1 MADKKLLELFNKC
14 EFSSEEIKVF
24 SDAVVTRIAANR
36 EHRGLKVDIIT
47 PSYVNHSFY
56 ASFINKVKTA
66 YALTVFEADLA
77 YKDISFSFDYWNDI
91 VDDLKLIKPGSNGF
105 LSDSTIKID
114 GDTLWVRLS
123 HGGKALMKD
132 LGVGQSLSQLL
143 SKRFNCNFI
152 VEFDETD
159 REPVGPSDN
168 FYVSENIPLP
178 EAPPLK
184 TEQKPKPII
193 SDDNKFKRPV
203 NKGPLVITTPF
214 EVTDELILGNKLSNN
229 FILINENGDN
239 DVNNVTIV
247 GEIFKYDSKPTF
259 DNSKKRCF
267 IYLYDTTGSIIVKI
281 TLPMEKADEVEGYF
295 KSGKCIAASGNIV
308 YDKYDEDYVFSPKT
322 IFVAKKKQKK
332 DNYENKR
339 VELHLHSNMSA
350 MDATNDIS
358 DYVSL
363 AASWGHKAI
372 AITDHGSLQAYP
384 SAQAAAAD
392 KGIKM
397 IYGVEGY
404 LVDDCLH
411 DEYIV
416 FDIETTGLNPSLEK
430 ITEIGACKIRGG
442 KIIDR
447 FQTFV
452 NPEKLI
458 PEEIVKLTGITDE
471 MVKDAPKISE
481 ALNEFIEFCGTKPT
495 LVAHNAKF
503 DCSFI
508 NIACESVGVSFKFR
522 QIDTVP
528 LCREAFPELQKVK
541 LNIVAEHLG
550 FNDFNHHRAIDD
562 AIMLARIFEV
572 LLNKGVVK
580 VNGAA
585 YVDPDFDYKSK
596 LNKSYHIIILVKNKT
611 GLKNLYE
618 LVTYSQIKHFY
629 RKPLM
634 YRSEIERL
642 REGLIVGSACEA
654 GELYRSILLGFSDSY
669 CLDIADFYDYL
680 EIQPLGNNDF
690 LIRSYEKLKA
700 DGDVKI
706 DINGEIT
713 LQKINLKIVEYADK
727 LGKPVVATGDVHFL
741 KKEDE
746 CFRRILMAGQG
757 FTDADIQPPLY
768 FRTTEEM
775 LSEFSYMSPEVAK
788 KVVIDNTN
796 IIADMVEEILPI
808 PQGMHAPELEGC
820 EEELRNIAIT
830 NCKNI
835 YGDPIP
841 EYVEKRLMRE
851 LDSIISN
858 GYSVMYMI
866 AQKLVKKSNDDG
878 FSVGSRGSVG
888 SSFVASMVGISE
900 VNPLVPHYI
909 CKKCKYSEFIHD
921 GSVGSGFD
929 LDDKVC
935 PVCGEKLR
943 TDGHDIPFETFLG
956 FKGDKV
962 PDIDLNFSGIYQ
974 AKAHKYVEEL
984 FGEGYVFKAGTIG
997 TLADKTA
1004 FGFVK
1009 KYLDSKNIICNKAEI
1024 QRLVDGCVGVR
1035 RTTGQH
1041 PGGMVVIPKKYSVYD
1056 FCAIQHPADD
1066 QSSDILTTHFDFHS
1080 LHDTILKLDILGHD
1094 VPTMLKYLNDI
1105 QDMQFEDIPMNDKDV
1120 YSLLTSPA
1128 KLGVTPADINC
1139 ETGTLALPEM
1149 GTGFVR
1155 QMMVEA
1161 KPKNFSELLQIS
1173 GLSHGTDVWIGNAQ
1187 DLIKDGTCVISEVIG
1202 TRDNIMVYL
1211 MQKGLEPSLAFK
1223 IMEIVRKGKATKLLT
1238 PEMID
1243 EMRNH
1248 GVHEWYIES
1257 CMKIK
1262 YMFPKAHAAA
1272 YVISAMRLGWYKI
1285 NRPLE
1290 FYTVYFSV
1298 RPDGFN
1304 AVDVMKGKQ
1313 YLADLIRNLQA
1324 QGKLKQKDA
1333 EIVTTYQIV
1342 IEAMARGI
1350 EFLPVD
1356 VYKSDAFDFKIED
1369 GKIRMPFSVFSGV
1382 GSNAAESIV
1391 NARADGPYISQ
1402 EEFRTRTGVSATVV
1416 DLFDEAGVFGD
1427 IPRTSQ
1433 MSLF

>member
-1 MADKKLLELFNKC
+1 MADKKLLDLFNKC
-14 EFSSEEIKVF
+14 SFDEQLNNIF
-24 SDAVVTRIAANR
+24 SDAVVTRVAANR
-36 EHRGLKVDIIT
+36 EHRALKVEIILNNYI
-47 PSYVNHSFY
+47 SHKQYSE
-56 ASFINKVKTA
+56 FINLVKEI
-66 YALTVFEADLA
+66 YNLNIFEAN
-77 YKDISFSFDYWNDI
+77 YKYNGIDFSLDYWNDI
-91 VDDLKLIKPGSNGF
+91 VDDLKILKPGSNGF
-105 LSDSTIKID
+105 LTGSKPKLEQNSLVVSLT
-114 GDTLWVRLS
+114 
-123 HGGKALMKD
+123 HGGKILLDD
-132 LGVGQSLSQLL
+132 LGVAMFLTSLINN
-143 SKRFNCNFI
+143 RFSANLK
-152 VEFDETD
+152 VSFDESETKIS
-159 REPVGPSDN
+159 GPGND

-178 EAPPLK
+178 EAPPVAREVK
-184 TEQKPKPII
+184 QETAPKSDNFYRKP
-193 SDDNKFKRPV
+193 SY
-203 NKGPLVITTPF
+203 KGPLVVTTPF
-214 EVTDELILGNKLSNN
+214 EVTDEMILGTKLSNN
-229 FILINENGDN
+229 FAVISENTDSDINNI
-239 DVNNVTIV
+239 TIV
-247 GEIFKYDSKPTF
+247 GEVFKYDSKPTF

-267 IYLYDTTGSIIVKI
+267 IYLYDTTGSIIVKV
-281 TLPMEKADEVEGYF
+281 TLPLEKAEEIESNF
-295 KSGKCIAASGNIV
+295 KPGKCLAVSGGIS
-308 YDKYDEDYVFSPKT
+308 YDKYEEDYVFNPKA
-322 IFVAKKKQKK
+322 IALAKNKKKQ
-332 DNYENKR
+332 DLAQTKR

-350 MDATNDIS
+350 MDATNDIG
-358 DYVSL
+358 DFVKT
-363 AASWGHKAI
+363 AAAWGHKAI
-372 AITDHGSLQAYP
+372 AITDHGSLQGYP
-384 SAQAAAAD
+384 SAQAAASD
-392 KGIKM
+392 NGIKM

-404 LVDDCLH
+404 LVDDCLF

-416 FDIETTGLNPSLEK
+416 FDIETTGLKCSVEK
-430 ITEIGACKIRGG
+430 ITEIGACKVRDG
-442 KIIDR
+442 KVIDK

-452 NPEKLI
+452 NPEKHI
-458 PEEIVKLTGITDE
+458 PEEITQLTGITDD
-471 MVKDAPKISE
+471 MVKDAPKIAE
-481 ALNEFIEFCGTKPT
+481 ALGEFISFCGNNPT
-495 LVAHNAKF
+495 LVAHNSKF

-508 NIACESVGVSFKFR
+508 SAACDLCGINFEYK

-528 LCREAFPELQKVK
+528 LCREAFPDLQKVK
-541 LNIVAEHLG
+541 LNIVAEYLG
-550 FNDFNHHRAIDD
+550 FTDFNHHRAIDD
-562 AIMLARIFEV
+562 AIMLSKIFSV
-572 LLNKGVVK
+572 LLSKGVVK
-580 VNGAA
+580 TKGKA
-585 YVDPDFDYKSK
+585 YVNPDFNFKSK
-596 LNKSYHIIILVKNKT
+596 DAERYHIIILVKNKQ

-618 LVTYSQIKHFY
+618 LVTYSEINHFY

-642 REGLIVGSACEA
+642 REGLIIGSACEA
-654 GELYRSILLGFSDSY
+654 GELYRAILAGKSDEE
-669 CLDIADFYDYL
+669 CLDIASFYDVL
-680 EIQPLGNNDF
+680 EIQPLGNNAY
-690 LIRSYEKLKA
+690 LVR
-700 DGDVKI
+700 DGYVQSELDLQRINIKI
-706 DINGEIT
+706 
-713 LQKINLKIVEYADK
+713 INLADK
-727 LGKPVVATGDVHFL
+727 LGVPVVATGDVHFL

-757 FTDADIQPPLY
+757 FTDADSQPPLY
-768 FRTTEEM
+768 FRTTNEM
-775 LSEFSYMSPEVAK
+775 LEEFSYLSPEDAK
-788 KVVIDNTN
+788 RVVVDNPN
-796 IIADMVEEILPI
+796 LIADMVEEIQPI
-808 PQGMHAPELEGC
+808 PVGMHAPELEGC
-820 EEELRNIAIT
+820 EQELRDIAMN

-841 EYVEKRLMRE
+841 EYVEKRLVRE
-851 LDSIISN
+851 LDSIINN

-909 CKKCKYSEFIHD
+909 CNKCKYSEFIHD

-929 LDDKVC
+929 LDDKNC

-1004 FGFVK
+1004 YGFVK
-1009 KYLDSKNIICNKAEI
+1009 KYLDSKNAICNKAEI

-1056 FCAIQHPADD
+1056 FCPIQHPADD
-1066 QSSDILTTHFDFHS
+1066 QTSDILTTHFDFHS

-1105 QDMQFEDIPMNDKDV
+1105 QDVQFEDIPMNDKDV

-1128 KLGVTPADINC
+1128 KLGVTPQDINC

-1187 DLIKDGTCVISEVIG
+1187 ELIKDGTCVISEVIG

-1211 MQKGLEPSLAFK
+1211 MQKGLDPSLAFK
-1223 IMEIVRKGKATKLLT
+1223 IMEIVRKGKATKQLT

-1248 GVHEWYIES
+1248 NVPEWYIDS

-1313 YLADLIRNLQA
+1313 YIADIIKNLQS

-1333 EIVTTYQIV
+1333 EVVTTYQIV

-1382 GSNAAESIV
+1382 GTNAAESIV
-1391 NARADGPYISQ
+1391 KSRDAGPYISQ
-1402 EEFRTRTGVSATVV
+1402 EEFRTRSGVSATVI
-1416 DLFDEAGVFGD
+1416 DMFNDAGVFGD

-1433 MSLF
+1433 ISLF

>member
-1 MADKKLLELFNKC
+1 
-14 EFSSEEIKVF
+14 
-24 SDAVVTRIAANR
+24 
-36 EHRGLKVDIIT
+36 
-47 PSYVNHSFY
+47 
-56 ASFINKVKTA
+56 
-66 YALTVFEADLA
+66 
-77 YKDISFSFDYWNDI
+77 
-91 VDDLKLIKPGSNGF
+91 
-105 LSDSTIKID
+105 
-114 GDTLWVRLS
+114 
-123 HGGKALMKD
+123 
-132 LGVGQSLSQLL
+132 
-143 SKRFNCNFI
+143 
-152 VEFDETD
+152 
-159 REPVGPSDN
+159 
-168 FYVSENIPLP
+168 
-178 EAPPLK
+178 
-184 TEQKPKPII
+184 
-193 SDDNKFKRPV
+193 
-203 NKGPLVITTPF
+203 
-214 EVTDELILGNKLSNN
+214 
-229 FILINENGDN
+229 
-239 DVNNVTIV
+239 
-247 GEIFKYDSKPTF
+247 
-259 DNSKKRCF
+259 
-267 IYLYDTTGSIIVKI
+267 
-281 TLPMEKADEVEGYF
+281 
-295 KSGKCIAASGNIV
+295 
-308 YDKYDEDYVFSPKT
+308 
-322 IFVAKKKQKK
+322 
-332 DNYENKR
+332 
-339 VELHLHSNMSA
+339 
-350 MDATNDIS
+350 
-358 DYVSL
+358 
-363 AASWGHKAI
+363 
-372 AITDHGSLQAYP
+372 
-384 SAQAAAAD
+384 
-392 KGIKM
+392 
-397 IYGVEGY
+397 
-404 LVDDCLH
+404 
-411 DEYIV
+411 
-416 FDIETTGLNPSLEK
+416 
-430 ITEIGACKIRGG
+430 
-442 KIIDR
+442 
-447 FQTFV
+447 
-452 NPEKLI
+452 
-458 PEEIVKLTGITDE
+458 
-471 MVKDAPKISE
+471 
-481 ALNEFIEFCGTKPT
+481 
-495 LVAHNAKF
+495 
-503 DCSFI
+503 
-508 NIACESVGVSFKFR
+508 
-522 QIDTVP
+522 
-528 LCREAFPELQKVK
+528 
-541 LNIVAEHLG
+541 
-550 FNDFNHHRAIDD
+550 
-562 AIMLARIFEV
+562 
-572 LLNKGVVK
+572 
-580 VNGAA
+580 
-585 YVDPDFDYKSK
+585 
-596 LNKSYHIIILVKNKT
+596 
-611 GLKNLYE
+611 
-618 LVTYSQIKHFY
+618 
-629 RKPLM
+629 
-634 YRSEIERL
+634 
-642 REGLIVGSACEA
+642 
-654 GELYRSILLGFSDSY
+654 
-669 CLDIADFYDYL
+669 
-680 EIQPLGNNDF
+680 
-690 LIRSYEKLKA
+690 
-700 DGDVKI
+700 
-706 DINGEIT
+706 
-713 LQKINLKIVEYADK
+713 
-727 LGKPVVATGDVHFL
+727 
-741 KKEDE
+741 
-746 CFRRILMAGQG
+746 MAGQG
-757 FTDADIQPPLY
+757 FSDADSQPPLY
-768 FRTTEEM
+768 FRTTDEM
-775 LSEFSYMSPEVAK
+775 LREFSYMSPEMAK
-788 KVVIDNTN
+788 RVVIDNTN
-796 IIADMVEEILPI
+796 LIADMVEEILPI

-820 EEELRNIAIT
+820 EQELRDIAIT

-835 YGDPIP
+835 YDDPIP

-851 LDSIISN
+851 LDSIINN

-929 LDDKVC
+929 LDDKLC
-935 PVCGEKLR
+935 PICGEKLR

-1105 QDMQFEDIPMNDKDV
+1105 QDVQFEDIPMNDKDV

-1128 KLGVTPADINC
+1128 KLGVTPQDINC

-1248 GVHEWYIES
+1248 NVPEWYIES

-1285 NRPLE
+1285 NRPIE

-1304 AVDVMKGKQ
+1304 AVEVMKGKQ
-1313 YLADLIRNLQA
+1313 FISDIIRNLQS

-1356 VYKSDAFDFKIED
+1356 VYKSEAFDFKIED
-1369 GKIRMPFSVFSGV
+1369 GKIRMPFSVFNGV
-1382 GSNAAESIV
+1382 GTNAAENIV
-1391 NARADGPYISQ
+1391 KARKLGPYISQ

-1416 DLFDEAGVFGD
+1416 EMFDEAGVFGD